1 MSHPIRSLL
10 AAAALLAA
18 VPAVAQYYPPPPPP
32 PAGTPPPPPRYAP
45 PYQPRY
51 EPTRNNVVRLS
62 GGLSFANDGYYC
74 GYYGYYGYAYDCGNG
89 YGVVW
94 PNVNAEL
101 DLGLAPML
109 AVSLGANVMWG
120 SYNGITDT
128 IWEPHADLL
137 LRSSPYSEVR
147 GRFRVGFGFYAAA
160 SSARAR
166 SSGTAT
172 GGALRLGAGVSF
184 LNREVVGVGLDG
196 IFEAGSIDGYYVS
209 TFQILIGPEL
219 HF

>member
-1 MSHPIRSLL
+1 MRHPIRTLL
-10 AAAALLAA
+10 VAAALLAA
-18 VPAVAQYYPPPPPP
+18 FPAAAQYYPPPPPP
-32 PAGTPPPPPRYAP
+32 PGTPPPPPRYAP
-45 PYQPRY
+45 YPPPRL
-51 EPTRNNVVRLS
+51 EPARNNVVRLS

-74 GYYGYYGYAYDCGNG
+74 GYYGYYGYGYTCGNG

-94 PNVNAEL
+94 PDVNAEI
-101 DLGLAPML
+101 DLGLSPFL
-109 AVSLGANVMWG
+109 AVSLGGNVMWG
-120 SYNGITDT
+120 SYNGIADT

-147 GRFRVGFGFYAAA
+147 GRFRIGFGFYIAD
-160 SSARAR
+160 SSSRSL
-166 SSGTAT
+166 SSGAAT

-196 IFEAGSIDGYYVS
+196 VFEAGSIDGYYVS